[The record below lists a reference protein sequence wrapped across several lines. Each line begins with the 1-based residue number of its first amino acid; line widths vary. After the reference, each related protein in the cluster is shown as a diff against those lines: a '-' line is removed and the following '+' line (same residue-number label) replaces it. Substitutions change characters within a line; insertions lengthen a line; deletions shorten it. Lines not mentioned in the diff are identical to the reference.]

1 MLDTETQELSCFG
14 TEGVHAR
21 LMKIYFLKKKETR
34 AYSVPLVVL
43 YHLIIAN

>member
-21 LMKIYFLKKKETR
+21 LMKIYFLKKKKHEHIV
-34 AYSVPLVVL
+34 YPLWCF
-43 YHLIIAN
+43 II